1 MEEQQNREQELFT
14 AALAITKDDRRAAR
28 RTFSRIALSLAAYTI
43 VAYVVTLLLRLLLQA
58 TGLTTAVSQNI
69 CLSWILSVAPM
80 YLCGLPVLWLIVRR
94 MPEYPICRSSI
105 SATNFL
111 IIFLVSRAF
120 LTIGSMVS
128 QIIVALLEGM
138 LGHEIEDSTT
148 AMVESTPAWL
158 LILLVVLLAPLV
170 EEFIFR
176 KLFIDRLAG
185 YGDKAA
191 ILFSS
196 ALFGIAHGNFYQF
209 VYTFLLGLILGY
221 LYTRTGKMR
230 WSFLLHA
237 VTNFLGSVAAL
248 PILRA
253 IRRLEE
259 IMAEETPQT
268 SELFGLSSLVL
279 AYSAV
284 LYGMAILG
292 VIFFFLYR
300 KRIRLSD
307 GENPLPAKVLLT
319 SAICNLGTPVFLLV
333 STVEFVLS
341 VLPAA

>member
-1 MEEQQNREQELFT
+1 MKDFNTDTGL
-14 AALAITKDDRRAAR
+14 ASVALAVTEGDRRAAR
-28 RTFSRIALSLAAYTI
+28 RTFSRVALSLAAYTAVSYTVI
-43 VAYVVTLLLRLLLQA
+43 FLLRLLLQV
-58 TGLTTAVSQNI
+58 TGLSAAVSDNI
-69 CLSWILSVAPM
+69 CLTWVLSAAPM
-80 YLCGLPVLWLIVRR
+80 YLCGLPVLWLIVRK
-94 MPEYPICRSSI
+94 MPEYTPQGESLTAGTLLIL
-105 SATNFL
+105 FL
-111 IIFLVSRAF
+111 ISRAF
-120 LTIGSMVS
+120 LTVGSAVS
-128 QIIVALLEGM
+128 QIIVGILERLLGY
-138 LGHEIEDSTT
+138 EIADTT
-148 AMVESTPAWL
+148 TEMVEATPVWL
-158 LILLVVLLAPLV
+158 LIVFVVLLAPLV

-230 WSFLLHA
+230 WPFLLHA

-253 IRRLEE
+253 ARRLEE
-259 IMAEETPQT
+259 LLAEGSQNL

-279 AYSAV
+279 AYSLL
-284 LYGMAILG
+284 LYGAAILG
-292 VIFFFLYR
+292 LIFFFLYR

-307 GENPLPAKVLLT
+307 GEFPLPGRTLFAASV
-319 SAICNLGTPVFLLV
+319 CNLGTPIFVLV
-333 STVEFVLS
+333 SVAEFILS
-341 VLPAA
+341 ILPGA